1 MLNGRTVYVNNLTD
15 IKPNYFYFLLYVS
28 GKALTA
34 KIVAKNGAS
43 QEDISKEK
51 TLLKRAKR
59 GEERA
64 AAAAL
69 KRAEEKERQRMEN
82 MVKPYDMAKE
92 QMIIM
97 AGKLQKETSSTINK
111 GEDDEWDVYN
121 SQQMLMIAECKE
133 MQVNEVLGLEAIY
146 NTDDGDDDVAN
157 KEFCIAESS
166 KFELLQQLIEDW
178 QIDPESEQT
187 LEKIVKHPPLS
198 FTIQLVVDGTVH
210 TDGDDVELATV
221 ILLNVTLPSLYPM
234 GESNN
239 NLPTFDIAY
248 FCCTDRG
255 MECTPDKPLNSLADL
270 DETGLKESLIE
281 EAQQLVPDP
290 SIYMVVTACLMERIF
305 EFVTLSVHGRHVLEQ
320 KRNSSDQ

>member
-1 MLNGRTVYVNNLTD
+1 MYL
-15 IKPNYFYFLLYVS
+15 S

-97 AGKLQKETSSTINK
+97 AGKLPKETSIINK
-111 GEDDEWDVYN
+111 GEEDECDVYN
-121 SQQMLMIAECKE
+121 SQQKMIAECKE

-146 NTDDGDDDVAN
+146 NTDDGDDDDVAN

-210 TDGDDVELATV
+210 SDGDDVELATV

-234 GESNN
+234 GESSNN

-248 FCCTDRG
+248 FCCTDRE
-255 MECTPDKPLNSLADL
+255 MKCTPDKPLNSLADL

-281 EAQQLVPDP
+281 EAQQFSPDP
-290 SIYMVVTACLMERIF
+290 SIYMVVCCLMERIF
-305 EFVTLSVHGRHVLEQ
+305 EFVSLSVHGKHVLDQ

>member
-1 MLNGRTVYVNNLTD
+1 MHNMIRQMLNWRTVYVNNLTN

-64 AAAAL
+64 ATAAL

-97 AGKLQKETSSTINK
+97 AGKLQKETSTINK
-111 GEDDEWDVYN
+111 GEEDECGTN
-121 SQQMLMIAECKE
+121 NAQQMIAECKE

-146 NTDDGDDDVAN
+146 NT
-157 KEFCIAESS
+157 E
-166 KFELLQQLIEDW
+166 
-178 QIDPESEQT
+178 
-187 LEKIVKHPPLS
+187 
-198 FTIQLVVDGTVH
+198 
-210 TDGDDVELATV
+210 
-221 ILLNVTLPSLYPM
+221 
-234 GESNN
+234 
-239 NLPTFDIAY
+239 
-248 FCCTDRG
+248 
-255 MECTPDKPLNSLADL
+255 
-270 DETGLKESLIE
+270 
-281 EAQQLVPDP
+281 
-290 SIYMVVTACLMERIF
+290 MVMMMM
-305 EFVTLSVHGRHVLEQ
+305 
-320 KRNSSDQ
+320 

>member
-1 MLNGRTVYVNNLTD
+1 M
-15 IKPNYFYFLLYVS
+15 
-28 GKALTA
+28 
-34 KIVAKNGAS
+34 
-43 QEDISKEK
+43 
-51 TLLKRAKR
+51 KRAKR

-97 AGKLQKETSSTINK
+97 AGKLQKETSIINK
-111 GEDDEWDVYN
+111 GEEDECDAYN
-121 SQQMLMIAECKE
+121 SQQKMIAECKE

-146 NTDDGDDDVAN
+146 NTDDGDGDDVAN

-234 GESNN
+234 GESSNN

-248 FCCTDRG
+248 FCCTDRE
-255 MECTPDKPLNSLADL
+255 MKCTPDKPLNSLADL

-281 EAQQLVPDP
+281 EAQQLLPDP
-290 SIYMVVTACLMERIF
+290 SIYMVTTACLMERIF
-305 EFVTLSVHGRHVLEQ
+305 EFVTLSVHGKHVLDQ
-320 KRNSSDQ
+320 KRNFNDHNSQKDF

>member
-1 MLNGRTVYVNNLTD
+1 MYL
-15 IKPNYFYFLLYVS
+15 S

-97 AGKLQKETSSTINK
+97 AGKLQKETSIINK
-111 GEDDEWDVYN
+111 GEEDECGTNNV
-121 SQQMLMIAECKE
+121 QQMIAECKE

-146 NTDDGDDDVAN
+146 NTDDDDDDVAN

-234 GESNN
+234 GESSNN

-248 FCCTDRG
+248 FCCTDRE
-255 MECTPDKPLNSLADL
+255 MKCTPDKPLNSLADL

-281 EAQQLVPDP
+281 EAKQLLPDP
-290 SIYMVVTACLMERIF
+290 FVYVVTSCLMERIF
-305 EFVTLSVHGRHVLEQ
+305 EFVTLSVHGKHVLDQ